1 MKINMMQLQ
10 SMIIIISAGS
20 DNNTPNN
27 DSDKRESEFPLLISH
42 FGIYNVILEEPRKTE
57 RF

>member
-10 SMIIIISAGS
+10 SMIIVISTGS
-20 DNNTPNN
+20 DNNIPNN
-27 DSDKRESEFPLLISH
+27 DSEKRESEFHLLISQ
-42 FGIYNVILEEPRKTE
+42 FGIYNVILEEPRKTK